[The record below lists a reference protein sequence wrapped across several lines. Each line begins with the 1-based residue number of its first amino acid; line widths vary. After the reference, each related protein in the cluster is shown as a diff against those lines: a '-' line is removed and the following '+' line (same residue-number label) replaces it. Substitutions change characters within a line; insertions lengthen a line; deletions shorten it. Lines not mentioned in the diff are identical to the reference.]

1 MLYLPQLSQMNR
13 SVMKCNFPQ
22 KINSSERRSGVT
34 VHALQSNSHLSI
46 ECRAKGQ
53 FEDMKDIQTR
63 NEKSGK
69 GERGS
74 PGSFIGQ

>member
-1 MLYLPQLSQMNR
+1 MN
-13 SVMKCNFPQ
+13 
-22 KINSSERRSGVT
+22 
-34 VHALQSNSHLSI
+34 A
-46 ECRAKGQ
+46 AKGQ

-74 PGSFIGQ
+74 PEALLDSDCKCNIEINDLFLQDGRGWNHKAHLSSCLDNSYV